1 MKRITFALVC
11 ALSLVF
17 AISCNKDPEGG
28 GKENKDDSSK
38 YDVSKDPDFN
48 PSAPA
53 IASTVARI
61 DLGSYWASPVDCWDE
76 LHAVTTLQGIVN
88 RNTATIYIDYV
99 KESRYDVD
107 KYWWNKYSSAGGWL
121 SGVSVKT
128 YNTPLELIEAYL
140 DKVKGAV
147 VYDPAVAS
155 TSNIA
160 SAVAGIENLIA
171 IRYNT
176 NGSSLYTKLVKSGKL
191 PVKVWLVNE
200 DGSSMFTGTGTIP
213 GTELKS
219 TGSKKCDPYYWF
231 IENYIKKGKCNTL
244 WGGYYIDQYWLTC
257 WNKAKGDHHCL
268 TNHDFFVSKKAFFLD
283 LSPWG
288 DEPATDEKTQPS
300 GTDLKTMKDLL
311 LAAYNARKKDTMCYI
326 GGFPSWA
333 HKYTTR
339 DGGIHKDVDT
349 EWEYTRVISQ
359 YNACMDADAIAYGAE
374 ANSSFWQHF
383 PLKDKY
389 EQKWVTRENL
399 KERGLLKEDGTVN
412 LDNNREYYIFY
423 VGDYDASSWIYQT
436 AWYIWDDPAR
446 GSVPLMW
453 AIGPALSQRS
463 PQVMH
468 YFYSTA
474 TENDYFVAADNG
486 AGYLNPGE
494 LQAPRASGLPSGVTA
509 WKNHCKKFYDQWGM
523 TITGF
528 IIDGFSSQMN
538 DTVLDAYA
546 EFSPNGIV
554 PQKTNSV
561 IALYNGM
568 PILRSSRVLG
578 LGRGDDPVEAGKKLV
593 TQIHDERLK
602 TGQRFHWCRVVLAT
616 PTWYKTVVETAK
628 EQNSNYILLD
638 APSFFELMRIYK
650 EK

>member
-1 MKRITFALVC
+1 MKKIFIALLC
-11 ALSLVF
+11 TLSIMAV
-17 AISCNKDPEGG
+17 SCNKDPDGKPDDKETEG
-28 GKENKDDSSK
+28 K
-38 YDVSKDPDFN
+38 YNQAKDPDFN

-53 IASTVARI
+53 LANEVGRI
-61 DLGSYWASPVDCWDE
+61 DLTKTWASAKDCWDE
-76 LHAVTTLQGIVN
+76 LHALATLQGIVN
-88 RNTATIYIDYV
+88 RNTATLYFDYV
-99 KESRYDVD
+99 KESGYDVD
-107 KYWWNKYSSAGGWL
+107 KYWWNKYSASGEWL
-121 SGVSVKT
+121 SKVSVKN
-128 YNTPLELIEAYL
+128 YSTPLEVIEAYK
-140 DKVKGAV
+140 DRVKGAV
-147 VYDPAVAS
+147 VYDPNVAS
-155 TSNIA
+155 TSCVA

-176 NGSSLYTKLVKSGKL
+176 DANSLYTKLVKSGKL
-191 PVKVWLVNE
+191 PAKVWLINE
-200 DGSSMFTGTGTIP
+200 DGTSKFTGSGTIP
-213 GTELKS
+213 DTQRQS

-231 IENYIKKGKCNTL
+231 IDNYIKPGKCNTA

-257 WNKAKGDHHCL
+257 SNKAKGDHHCL

-288 DEPATDEKTQPS
+288 DEPATDEKTQKG

-311 LAAYNARKKDTMCYI
+311 LAAYEGRSPNQICYI

-339 DGGIHKDVDT
+339 DGGSHKDTDT

-359 YNACMDADAIAYGAE
+359 YNACMDADAIAYGAL
-374 ANSSFWQHF
+374 ANASFWQHF

-389 EQKWVTRENL
+389 PQEWVTRESL
-399 KERGLLKEDGTVN
+399 KERGLLKEDGSVN
-412 LDNNREYYIFY
+412 LDDQREYYIFY

-436 AWYIWDDPAR
+436 SWYIWDDPAR

-453 AIGPALSQRS
+453 AIGPALCLRS

-474 TENDYFVAADNG
+474 TANDYFVAADNG

-494 LQAPRASGLPSGVTA
+494 LQTPRASGLPSGINA
-509 WKNHCKKFYDQWGM
+509 WKNWCKKFYNQWGM
-523 TITGF
+523 TVTGF
-528 IIDGFSSQMN
+528 VIDGFSDEMN
-538 DTVLDAYA
+538 SANLDAYS

-554 PQKTNSV
+554 EHKTSSV
-561 IALYNGM
+561 LKLHNGM
-568 PILRSSRVLG
+568 PVLKQSRHLG

-593 TQIHDERLK
+593 TQIHTERTA

-616 PTWYKTVVETAK
+616 PSWYKTVVETAQEEK
-628 EQNSNYILLD
+628 PNYILLD
-638 APSFFELMRIYK
+638 APSFFELLKIYGGK
-650 EK
+650 K